1 MKAVNKVVRGL
12 TAVELVA
19 CALTFAIMVICYFIS
34 VVNRNIIKGSMPW
47 TEELAVYSMVY
58 MALLGTELGLRDG
71 TQVSVTALTSKLE
84 GKTIG
89 KILDIIA
96 RLIVIYFVFMMFRN
110 GNALVAKQLKTAQT
124 TPVMKIP
131 MYTLYLS
138 LSISFCLSARSRP
151 RLSAHAHAPTEV
163 VLSVRDSSRGPQSLN
178 TPFVVANAYLPSL
191 SSGQSGSGETSV

>member
-96 RLIVIYFVFMMFRN
+96 RLIVIYFVYMMFRN

-138 LSISFCLSARSRP
+138 LSISFCLT
-151 RLSAHAHAPTEV
+151 LITQ
-163 VLSVRDSSRGPQSLN
+163 VLMLIGKIFNIPMEPITRVDDLIDTLFGRKKKEAD
-178 TPFVVANAYLPSL
+178 NA
-191 SSGQSGSGETSV
+191 

>member
-89 KILDIIA
+89 KVLDIIA
-96 RLIVIYFVFMMFRN
+96 RLIVIYFVYMMFRN

-138 LSISFCLSARSRP
+138 L
-151 RLSAHAHAPTEV
+151 
-163 VLSVRDSSRGPQSLN
+163 
-178 TPFVVANAYLPSL
+178 
-191 SSGQSGSGETSV
+191 

>member
-110 GNALVAKQLKTAQT
+110 GNACRMIKRCNDFGAGGVSVAIGELADGLEDDL
-124 TPVMKIP
+124 ID
-131 MYTLYLS
+131 TL
-138 LSISFCLSARSRP
+138 FGRKKKEA
-151 RLSAHAHAPTEV
+151 
-163 VLSVRDSSRGPQSLN
+163 D
-178 TPFVVANAYLPSL
+178 NA
-191 SSGQSGSGETSV
+191 

>member
-96 RLIVIYFVFMMFRN
+96 RLIVIYFVYMMFRN

-124 TPVMKIP
+124 TPVMKI
-131 MYTLYLS
+131 L
-138 LSISFCLSARSRP
+138 SFCITLI
-151 RLSAHAHAPTEV
+151 TQ
-163 VLSVRDSSRGPQSLN
+163 VLMLIGKLFNIPMEPITKVDALIDTLFGKKKKE
-178 TPFVVANAYLPSL
+178 ADNA
-191 SSGQSGSGETSV
+191 

>member
-1 MKAVNKVVRGL
+1 MKAINKVVRGL
-12 TAVELVA
+12 TAVELIA
-19 CALTFAIMVICYFIS
+19 CAVTFAIMVISYFIS

-47 TEELAVYSMVY
+47 TEELGLYSMVY

-84 GKTIG
+84 GKTVG
-89 KILDIIA
+89 KILDILA
-96 RLIVIYFVFMMFRN
+96 RLVVIYFVYMMFRN

-138 LSISFCLSARSRP
+138 LSISFCLT
-151 RLSAHAHAPTEV
+151 LITQ
-163 VLSVRDSSRGPQSLN
+163 VLMLIGKLFHIPMDPITNVDDIIDTLFGRKKKEADK
-178 TPFVVANAYLPSL
+178 A
-191 SSGQSGSGETSV
+191 

>member
-47 TEELAVYSMVY
+47 TEEMAVYSMVY

-138 LSISFCLSARSRP
+138 LSISFCLT
-151 RLSAHAHAPTEV
+151 LITQ
-163 VLSVRDSSRGPQSLN
+163 VLMLIGKIFNIPMEPITNVDGLIN
-178 TPFVVANAYLPSL
+178 TLFGKKKKEADNA
-191 SSGQSGSGETSV
+191 

>member
-89 KILDIIA
+89 KILDIIS

-110 GNALVAKQLKTAQT
+110 GNALVAKQFKTAQT

-138 LSISFCLSARSRP
+138 LSISFCLT
-151 RLSAHAHAPTEV
+151 LITQ
-163 VLSVRDSSRGPQSLN
+163 VLMLIGKLFNIPMEPITNVDDLIDTLFGRKKKEAD
-178 TPFVVANAYLPSL
+178 NA
-191 SSGQSGSGETSV
+191 